1 VRTEWVIA
9 AALAAA
15 SAVVDA
21 QTYDLDIT
29 MTGIA
34 TGPVTFSGTFNFAA
48 NGTGFC
54 SAAFCAP
61 GTTPDF
67 ADVLIKDPLSKD
79 PPGGAFAFTDIAGG
93 ANNLSFF
100 DTYVG
105 SPGQS
110 SFVYQL
116 AFTIGAPLGSD
127 ATSVGLSN
135 ISFASDGNATGTYSC
150 GGPAR
155 IATPGVR
162 CTTATLTEEHVAP
175 LQFGTSGD
183 PPRGVPEPG
192 TISLLALAL
201 AALGI
206 TRRRKPS

>member
-1 VRTEWVIA
+1 MRTEWVIA
-9 AALAAA
+9 AALIAA

-29 MTGIA
+29 MTGIV
-34 TGPVTFSGTFNFAA
+34 TGPVTFSGTFNFNA

-54 SAAFCAP
+54 SATFCAP

-116 AFTIGAPLGSD
+116 AFTIGAPLGSG

-135 ISFASDGNATGTYSC
+135 ISFTTDGNATGTYSC

-155 IATPGVR
+155 IATPGVT
-162 CTTATLTEEHVAP
+162 CTTATLTEHVALP
-175 LQFGTSGD
+175 QFGTSGD

-192 TISLLALAL
+192 TVSLLALAL

>member
-1 VRTEWVIA
+1 MRTEWVIA

-34 TGPVTFSGTFNFAA
+34 AGPVTFSGTFNFNAS
-48 NGTGFC
+48 GTGFC

-61 GTTPDF
+61 GMTPDF
-67 ADVLIKDPLSKD
+67 ADVLIKDPLSLD
-79 PPGGAFAFTDIAGG
+79 QPGSAFAFTDIAGA
-93 ANNLSFF
+93 ANNLSLF

-105 SPGQS
+105 SPGHS

-116 AFTIGAPLGSD
+116 AFAIGGPLGGG
-127 ATSVGLSN
+127 ATSVALSN
-135 ISFASDGNATGTYSC
+135 ISFTTNSNVTGTYSC
-150 GGPAR
+150 GGPAQ
-155 IATPGVR
+155 IATPGVT
-162 CTTATLTEEHVAP
+162 CTTAALTEEHVATP
-175 LQFGTSGD
+175 QFGASG

-192 TISLLALAL
+192 TASLLALAL

-206 TRRRKPS
+206 TRRRKAS